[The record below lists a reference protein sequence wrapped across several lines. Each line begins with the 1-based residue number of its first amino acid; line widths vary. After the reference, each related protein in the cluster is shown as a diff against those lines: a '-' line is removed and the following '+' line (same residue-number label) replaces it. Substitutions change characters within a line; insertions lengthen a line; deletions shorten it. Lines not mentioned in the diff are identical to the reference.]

1 VSLCTDHSS
10 FDRKLVAAA
19 STGVGTVLK
28 LALRHRKSKF
38 DRLLLPTTPQAHTF
52 KRIQSVGRQVPG
64 LGVNFNHIPLNA
76 PQQCPFHRSY
86 HRDSAMRTDGNPRV
100 RYRNE
105 TSVAVYDAWM
115 AVVLKDRQGR
125 VLWSGK
131 LKPRFYGSQYVSDNI
146 VNQVIH
152 HVVGAL
158 RKQDVRISSTRKPA
172 TCGIHCLPRDRRSA
186 RCW

>member
-64 LGVNFNHIPLNA
+64 LGVNFNHIPVNA
-76 PQQCPFHRSY
+76 RQRCPFHRS
-86 HRDSAMRTDGNPRV
+86 
-100 RYRNE
+100 YRNE

-158 RKQDVRISSTRKPA
+158 RKQDVRKN
-172 TCGIHCLPRDRRSA
+172 
-186 RCW
+186 